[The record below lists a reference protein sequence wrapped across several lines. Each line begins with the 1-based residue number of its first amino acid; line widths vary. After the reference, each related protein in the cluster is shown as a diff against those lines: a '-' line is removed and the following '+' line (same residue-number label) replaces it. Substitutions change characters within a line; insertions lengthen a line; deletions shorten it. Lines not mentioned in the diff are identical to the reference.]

1 MVRRTHKI
9 GLDANRPIVTE
20 PGPRQGALSDTVA
33 DPQAI
38 GDSGA
43 AWVRINFVL
52 GPWSGPTDP
61 SRYQGRTWAQT
72 YTTIIDQFLGNGLS
86 IYGLIGHEAV
96 KTSPSFFRDSR
107 RQTPSHETAQAQR
120 WIAAYAANFGEIV
133 RLFHGKVNVFESFN
147 EPDDWHGG
155 HQHWI
160 HPTWFAEMLQA
171 IHRQVRLEVGLGDVN
186 LISGPLQGLEANDNR
201 LPTQYLR
208 DTYQYGRQY
217 LGWGQPDRPYPFDGV
232 GYHLYINEGFNPDWE
247 DQAYQ
252 VRHTY
257 RRYVDEMKR
266 VIRAAEGPSS
276 SKQLYI
282 SEIGWPSNRDTPED
296 REFQARNLSM
306 ALELMAN
313 DPAVAV
319 GIWFCTEDFAPGQKH
334 YGLYLRKQVK
344 PGGSKPS
351 FDHFRAFCERFGLG
365 VIRGVLRDRDGRPQP
380 GYQIKLGGPNI
391 SASTTSDNQGA
402 YGFDSLPAGTHT
414 ISVVGTDVTESVHSD
429 GRTTVTLDLTLSS
442 TSPPHQGAIGGVLRD
457 QAGERQAGC
466 QITLDGQGMS
476 RSVSTDNDGAY
487 HFDSLPAGT
496 HIVRVV
502 SADLTRPVYS
512 DGRSLVTLD
521 LMLPSSPPPSQGVIS
536 GLLRDPAGAPQAG
549 HQITLVG
556 SSLSRSVATDGD
568 GGYRFDGLPA
578 DTYSVSVVDTD
589 LTQSIYSDGH
599 TPITLHLTLPSPP
612 PPSLGVITGVLRDDA
627 GAPRTDRE
635 ITLTLLGANLVRSV
649 VTDDDGAYRLDGLP
663 AGTYTVSVVGTD
675 VVRPVWSDGKAQ
687 IAIDLTLQ
695 PTVVARVDLGIVSG
709 VLRDQAGMPQAGR
722 RMSLMGPSQSDFII
736 TDSNGAYQFDGLTA
750 GTYVLSVAGTDLN
763 RHVWSDGQAPVTL
776 DLTLQLST

>member
-1 MVRRTHKI
+1 MVRRTHRI

-61 SRYQGRTWAQT
+61 SRYQGRTWAQA
-72 YTTIIDQFLGNGLS
+72 YTTIIDQFLGNGLN

-96 KTSPSFFRDSR
+96 KILPSFFRDSR
-107 RQTPSHETAQAQR
+107 RQTPSHEAAQAQR
-120 WIAAYAANFGEIV
+120 WIADYAANFGEIV
-133 RLFHGKVNVFESFN
+133 RLFQGKVNLFESFN

-171 IHRQVRLEVGLGDVN
+171 IHRQARLELGLGDVN
-186 LISGPLQGLEANDNR
+186 LISGPLQGLEVNDNR

-257 RRYVDEMKR
+257 RRYIDEMKR

-296 REFQARNLSM
+296 REFQARNLSL

-351 FDHFRAFCERFGLG
+351 FDHFR
-365 VIRGVLRDRDGRPQP
+365 
-380 GYQIKLGGPNI
+380 
-391 SASTTSDNQGA
+391 
-402 YGFDSLPAGTHT
+402 
-414 ISVVGTDVTESVHSD
+414 
-429 GRTTVTLDLTLSS
+429 
-442 TSPPHQGAIGGVLRD
+442 
-457 QAGERQAGC
+457 
-466 QITLDGQGMS
+466 
-476 RSVSTDNDGAY
+476 
-487 HFDSLPAGT
+487 
-496 HIVRVV
+496 
-502 SADLTRPVYS
+502 
-512 DGRSLVTLD
+512 
-521 LMLPSSPPPSQGVIS
+521 
-536 GLLRDPAGAPQAG
+536 
-549 HQITLVG
+549 
-556 SSLSRSVATDGD
+556 
-568 GGYRFDGLPA
+568 
-578 DTYSVSVVDTD
+578 
-589 LTQSIYSDGH
+589 
-599 TPITLHLTLPSPP
+599 
-612 PPSLGVITGVLRDDA
+612 
-627 GAPRTDRE
+627 
-635 ITLTLLGANLVRSV
+635 
-649 VTDDDGAYRLDGLP
+649 
-663 AGTYTVSVVGTD
+663 
-675 VVRPVWSDGKAQ
+675 
-687 IAIDLTLQ
+687 
-695 PTVVARVDLGIVSG
+695 
-709 VLRDQAGMPQAGR
+709 
-722 RMSLMGPSQSDFII
+722 
-736 TDSNGAYQFDGLTA
+736 
-750 GTYVLSVAGTDLN
+750 
-763 RHVWSDGQAPVTL
+763 
-776 DLTLQLST
+776 

>member
-61 SRYQGRTWAQT
+61 SRHQGHTWAQA
-72 YTTIIDQFLGNGLS
+72 YTTIIDQFLGNGLN

-96 KTSPSFFRDSR
+96 KTLPSFFRDSR
-107 RQTPSHETAQAQR
+107 CQTPSHEVAQAQR

-133 RLFHGKVNVFESFN
+133 KLFHGKVNVFESFN

-155 HQHWI
+155 HQHWL

-232 GYHLYINEGFNPDWE
+232 GYHLYIKEGFNPDWE

-296 REFQARNLSM
+296 REFQARNLSL

-319 GIWFCTEDFAPGQKH
+319 GIWFCPEDFAPGQKH
-334 YGLYLRKQVK
+334 YGLYLRKKVN

-351 FDHFRAFCERFGLG
+351 FDHFRTFCERFGLG
-365 VIRGVLRDRDGRPQP
+365 VIRGVLRDQGGRPQP

-402 YGFDSLPAGTHT
+402 YGFDSLPSGTHT

-429 GRTTVTLDLTLSS
+429 GRTTVTLDLTLPSIS
-442 TSPPHQGAIGGVLRD
+442 APDEGAIRGVLRD
-457 QAGERQAGC
+457 QAGMRQAGC
-466 QITLDGQGMS
+466 QITLGGQGVS
-476 RSVSTDNDGAY
+476 RSVTTDSDGGY
-487 HFDSLPAGT
+487 RFDGLPAGT
-496 HIVRVV
+496 YIVRVV

-521 LMLPSSPPPSQGVIS
+521 LTLPSSPPPSRGVIS
-536 GLLRDPAGAPQAG
+536 GLLRDRAGAPQAG

-556 SSLSRSVATDGD
+556 SSLSRAVATDGD

-612 PPSLGVITGVLRDDA
+612 PANLGVITGVLRDDT
-627 GAPRTDRE
+627 GAPWTDRE
-635 ITLTLLGANLVRSV
+635 ITLVLLGANLVRSV

-663 AGTYTVSVVGTD
+663 AGTYAVSVVGTD
-675 VVRPVWSDGKAQ
+675 LVRPVWSHGKAH
-687 IAIDLTLQ
+687 ITIDLTLQ
-695 PTVVARVDLGIVSG
+695 PTLVARVDLGTIGG

-722 RMSLMGPSQSDFII
+722 RMSLMGPSQSRFII
-736 TDSNGAYQFDGLTA
+736 SDSNGAYQFDGLPA
-750 GTYVLSVAGTDLN
+750 GTYVLSVVGTDLS
-763 RHVWSDGQAPVTL
+763 RHIWSDGQAPVTL
-776 DLTLQLST
+776 DLTLQH

>member
-61 SRYQGRTWAQT
+61 SRYQGRTWAQA
-72 YTTIIDQFLGNGLS
+72 YTTIIDQFRGNGLS

-133 RLFHGKVNVFESFN
+133 KLFHGKVNVFESFN

-171 IHRQVRLEVGLGDVN
+171 IHRQVGLELGLGEVN
-186 LISGPLQGLEANDNR
+186 LISGPLQGLEANENR

-232 GYHLYINEGFNPDWE
+232 GYHLYIKEGFNPDWE

-257 RRYVDEMKR
+257 RRYIDEMKR

-296 REFQARNLSM
+296 REFQARNLSL

-334 YGLYLRKQVK
+334 YGLYLRQKVN
-344 PGGSKPS
+344 PGGSKLS
-351 FDHFRAFCERFGLG
+351 FDHFRTFCERFGLG
-365 VIRGVLRDRDGRPQP
+365 VIRGVLRDRGGRPQP

-391 SASTTSDNQGA
+391 SASTTSDNQGT
-402 YGFDSLPAGTHT
+402 YGFDSLPPGTHT
-414 ISVVGTDVTESVHSD
+414 ISVVGTDVAESVRSD
-429 GRTTVTLDLTLSS
+429 GRTTVTLDLTLPVVSVPTEGVIS
-442 TSPPHQGAIGGVLRD
+442 GVLRD
-457 QAGERQAGC
+457 QAGTPQAGYR
-466 QITLDGQGMS
+466 ITLTGPDISASVTTDSNGIYRFDG
-476 RSVSTDNDGAY
+476 
-487 HFDSLPAGT
+487 LLAGT
-496 HIVRVV
+496 HIITVV
-502 SADLTRPVYS
+502 GTGLTKSVYLNGQAPTVLDLT
-512 DGRSLVTLD
+512 
-521 LMLPSSPPPSQGVIS
+521 LPSSPPPSQGVIS
-536 GLLRDPAGAPQAG
+536 GLVRDPAGAPQAG

-568 GGYRFDGLPA
+568 GGYQFDALPA

-612 PPSLGVITGVLRDDA
+612 PPSLGVITGVLRDESGSA
-627 GAPRTDRE
+627 RTDRE

-649 VTDDDGAYRLDGLP
+649 VTDDDGTYRLDGLP

-675 VVRPVWSDGKAQ
+675 VVRPVWSDGKAH
-687 IAIDLTLQ
+687 ITIDLTLQ
-695 PTVVARVDLGIVSG
+695 PTLVARVDLGIISG
-709 VLRDQAGMPQAGR
+709 VLRDQAGMPQARR
-722 RMSLMGPSQSDFII
+722 RMSLMGPSQSRFII
-736 TDSNGAYQFDGLTA
+736 TDNNGTYQFDELTA
-750 GTYVLSVAGTDLN
+750 GTYVLSVAGTDLS

-776 DLTLQLST
+776 DLTL

>member
-52 GPWSGPTDP
+52 GPWSGPGDP
-61 SRYQGRTWAQT
+61 SRYQGHTWAQA
-72 YTTIIDQFLGNGLS
+72 YTIIIDQFLGSGLS

-96 KTSPSFFRDSR
+96 KTSPGFFRDSR
-107 RQTPSHETAQAQR
+107 RQTPSHDAAQAQR
-120 WIAAYAANFGEIV
+120 WIADYAANFGDIV
-133 RLFHGKVNVFESFN
+133 KLFHGKVNLFESFN

-171 IHRQVRLEVGLGDVN
+171 IHRQVRLELGLGDVN

-232 GYHLYINEGFNPDWE
+232 GYHLYLKEGFNPDWE
-247 DQAYQ
+247 DQQYQ

-257 RRYVDEMKR
+257 RRYIDEVKR
-266 VIRAAEGPSS
+266 VIRAAEGPTS

-296 REFQARNLSM
+296 REFQARNLSL

-334 YGLYLRKQVK
+334 YGLYLRKMVN

-351 FDHFRAFCERFGLG
+351 FDHFRTFCERFGLG
-365 VIRGVLRDRDGRPQP
+365 VVRGVLRDRDGRPQS
-380 GYQIKLGGPNI
+380 GYQIQLGGPNI
-391 SASTTSDNQGA
+391 AASTTSDNQGV
-402 YGFDSLPAGTHT
+402 YGFESLPAGTHT
-414 ISVVGTDVTESVHSD
+414 VSVVGTDVTESVYSD
-429 GRTTVTLDLTLSS
+429 GRATVTLDLTLPFDSVPTES
-442 TSPPHQGAIGGVLRD
+442 VIRGVLRD
-457 QAGERQAGC
+457 QAGTPQAGFR
-466 QITLDGQGMS
+466 ITLTGPDVSASVTTDSSGFYRFDG
-476 RSVSTDNDGAY
+476 
-487 HFDSLPAGT
+487 LLAGT
-496 HIVRVV
+496 YIITVV
-502 SADLTRPVYS
+502 GTGLTKTFYLNGQAP
-512 DGRSLVTLD
+512 VTLD
-521 LMLPSSPPPSQGVIS
+521 LTLPSAPSPDEGIIS
-536 GLLRDPAGAPQAG
+536 GVLRDQAGAPQAG

-556 SSLSRSVATDGD
+556 SRLSRSVATDGD
-568 GGYRFDGLPA
+568 GGYRFDGLSA

-599 TPITLHLTLPSPP
+599 RPITLHLTLPSPP
-612 PPSLGVITGVLRDDA
+612 LPNLGVITGMLRDDA
-627 GAPRTDRE
+627 GAPWTDRE

-675 VVRPVWSDGKAQ
+675 LVRPVWSDGKAH
-687 IAIDLTLQ
+687 ITIDLTLQ
-695 PTVVARVDLGIVSG
+695 PTVVARVDLGIISG
-709 VLRDQAGMPQAGR
+709 VLRDQTGMPQSGR
-722 RMSLMGPSQSDFII
+722 RMSLMGPSLSRFII
-736 TDSNGAYQFDGLTA
+736 TDSSGAFQFDGLPA
-750 GTYVLSVAGTDLN
+750 GTSVLTVDGTDLS

-776 DLTLQLST
+776 DLTIQPAT